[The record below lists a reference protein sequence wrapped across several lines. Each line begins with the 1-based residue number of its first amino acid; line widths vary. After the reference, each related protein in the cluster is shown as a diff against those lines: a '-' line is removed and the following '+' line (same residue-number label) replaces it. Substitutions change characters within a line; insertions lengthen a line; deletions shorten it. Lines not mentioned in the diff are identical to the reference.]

1 MSYVVSIDPGLDAT
15 GVACWDLRGWRPR
28 EPWADVLRRLAQTEV
43 IRTSPETA
51 MPDRLGALHER
62 VTDLLR
68 ELRPERCY
76 IETPAIAGVYAARR
90 GRQRGKSPLNAESV
104 QKLNWAIGA
113 LVTAATGE
121 LVAVQ
126 LVPAPKIP
134 KEQRIA
140 FVRTALAKL
149 GHPLGAQARVS
160 PDLLDAIYLGA
171 TCLTIPQYQPVLSP
185 N

>member
-1 MSYVVSIDPGLDAT
+1 MSVVVAIDPGLDAT
-15 GVACWDLRGWRPR
+15 GVAVFDLRGWRPL
-28 EPWADVLRRLAQTEV
+28 EPWADVLRRLVQHEV

-51 MPDRLGALHER
+51 MPDRLGALHAR

-76 IETPAIAGVYAARR
+76 VEQPAIAGVYASRR
-90 GRQRGKSPLNAESV
+90 GRQRGKSPLNAESI

-140 FVRTALAKL
+140 FVRTALARL
-149 GHPLGAQARVS
+149 GHPLGTQARVS
-160 PDLLDAIYLGA
+160 PDLLDAIFLGA
-171 TCLTIPQYQPVLSP
+171 TCLTDDRYQPTLVAR
-185 N
+185 